1 MKKLLALFLSF
12 LIALPSFVFA
22 DGGIWRYYQDRWE
35 PLSESEQKAAI
46 NYQDGLEK
54 MIIDVN
60 FQAQTADKTVWIFPV
75 PSKPEKVVIDI
86 LTNFPQLY
94 GRDPVQEAKN
104 SLSSLLFMTTITQIY
119 PILFLFYFIGFAPF
133 SATTMG
139 GVTVHETIQKEGI
152 TTEIVTAETS
162 DSLYNHIAGKGLNID
177 KSAISIFDNYV
188 GKNYSFVVSWV
199 SGSLTSSQC
208 DRIQYCCYSQR
219 LGIYFW
225 SNSCS
230 GFSYESYGTVS
241 QVSPYSC
248 DSSTSCQQRC
258 TGGGSGVFYKC
269 GIIKDNYCCCA
280 YDLNSCTYYSP
291 YYQTYPNSKQLGIF
305 ITFPTDKIY
314 YPLLPTSI
322 YGSTKIPITIYVLD
336 YVEPETYKDISSYV
350 KSSYYTSSYTSTSGL
365 ESFFGNIDTQNLKY
379 TKIEI
384 LDAPS
389 KYFTDDLW
397 FKKGAPIYI
406 GLSSFI
412 AYMFSRYSFAT
423 GILFLL
429 LISALVGA
437 IAGLLVFKN
446 WKKYALIGLANIFS
460 IIAVAI
466 VVYSTETRKI
476 DENLREK
483 LKQQGFSVT
492 DTKKR
497 AFVIAYTLIYVGTC
511 IFLYAIISA
520 I

>member
-1 MKKLLALFLSF
+1 MALILSI

-35 PLSESEQKAAI
+35 PLSENEQKAAI
-46 NYQDGLEK
+46 NYQNGLEK

-60 FQAQTADKTVWIFPV
+60 FQAQTTDKTVWIFPV
-75 PSKPEKVVIDI
+75 PSKPEKVVIDV
-86 LTNFPQLY
+86 LTSFPQLY
-94 GRDPVQEAKN
+94 GRDPVEEAKS
-104 SLSSLLFMTTITQIY
+104 SLSSLLFMSTITQIY
-119 PILFLFYFIGFAPF
+119 PMLFLLFFIGFGAF
-133 SATTMG
+133 STTAG
-139 GVTVHETIQKEGI
+139 GVNVHESIQKEGI
-152 TTEIVTAETS
+152 TTEIITAETG
-162 DSLYNHIAGKGLNID
+162 DSLYNYIVGKGLNID
-177 KSAISIFDNYV
+177 KSAISIFDGYI
-188 GKNYSFVVSWV
+188 GKDYSFVVSWV
-199 SGSLTSSQC
+199 SGGSTTSQC
-208 DRIQYCCYSQR
+208 NGIQYCCYSQR
-219 LGIYFW
+219 LYNYFW
-225 SNSCS
+225 SSTCS

-241 QVSPYSC
+241 QVSPYQC

-258 TGGGSGVFYKC
+258 TNGGSGVFYSC
-269 GIIKDNYCCCA
+269 GAIKDNYCCCS
-280 YDLNSCTYYSP
+280 YDASSCNYGYYNPS
-291 YYQTYPNSKQLGIF
+291 YQTYPNSKQLGIF

-322 YGSTKIPITIYVLD
+322 YGSTKIPITIYILD

-365 ESFFGNIDTQNLKY
+365 ESFFGNIETQNLKY

-397 FKKGAPIYI
+397 FRKGAPIHI
-406 GLSSFI
+406 GIASFI
-412 AYMFSRYSFAT
+412 AYMFSKYPLIL

-446 WKKYALIGLANIFS
+446 WKRYALIGLANIFS
-460 IIAVAI
+460 VIAVAI
-466 VVYSTETRKI
+466 VVYSTETRKV
-476 DENLREK
+476 DENIRRK
-483 LKQQGFSVT
+483 LKDQGFSVT
-492 DTKKR
+492 DTRKR
-497 AFVIAYTLIYVGTC
+497 AFVLAFTLLYIGVC
-511 IFLYAIISA
+511 ILFYSIISA